1 MQPAYSALLTR
12 AAGAGEALLEAAF
25 AKALV
30 SMRSD
35 VQSEG
40 DPIAQQ
46 TLVLGLQCVD
56 RMATQMC
63 ASYAMALRD
72 AHRQHTKPG
81 FQPANVSLSELNIEQ
96 LELMDPTQVQERIE
110 RVRALQ
116 HILLVAGDNL
126 AVLDAHVAALEG
138 LDQVNPAR
146 NPLRPDVYLSAL
158 QSVMTRFKVPR
169 TVRVLWLQH
178 LSGPLATGLNVS
190 YVQWCMELQS
200 SGLIPASAAA
210 PRGPSGVQVTG
221 RPPGNR
227 PQGKAQVRETLLTL
241 ERLRSLIAG
250 EYEPQPKSPVE
261 VFARKFARE
270 FESESARKA
279 ESDLMDSQFSPTIPA
294 AYETLQ
300 ELQQVEQVVQ
310 RIEQR
315 PKHPGSLFDSKKLL
329 SERDR
334 LFQQAQGI
342 GQRLSLEVVAL
353 MVDNLVSDT
362 RLLAPIRQMISK
374 IELSLLRLVLVD
386 VRFFTDRHHPARV
399 LLQELS
405 ERGLAFGSQDD
416 PQFKFFLVALQRH
429 LSPLAD
435 AQIEGDE
442 PFEAALRALRLAW
455 RESAMRAGTLT
466 QIHGAVAALEDAEKR
481 HVQAQRIAVGMR
493 AIPGFANAPQGI
505 VDFLLGPWAQ
515 VAASAHLAD
524 KSGDK
529 DPGGYKALVKP
540 LIWSAHPELA
550 CKDVS
555 KLTSLVPRLLTKL
568 REGLRLIDYPA
579 VKTSAFFDLLMRLHQ
594 QAFRPVP
601 EGTPPLPG
609 AQTVAQFQGADEMSP
624 WVAPAEA
631 LASGFMSLDD
641 EPSAG
646 AQNKPRADLLPHLD
660 FLQGD
665 GVSDA
670 DMTAA
675 RDALAEQMAV
685 GTWVELLTNGV
696 WSRTQLGW
704 ISPQRTMYLFTSVQG
719 KTQSMSKR
727 MLQRLLASGELRL
740 LAERSVVDGALD
752 AVVHTATL
760 NSLDLRLV

>member
-1 MQPAYSALLTR
+1 MQLAYSALLGK
-12 AAGAGEALLEAAF
+12 AAGAGQGLLEAAF
-25 AKALV
+25 AKALM

-35 VQSEG
+35 LQPEG
-40 DPIAQQ
+40 DAAAQQ
-46 TLVLGLQCVD
+46 TLAQGLQCID
-56 RMATQMC
+56 RFTLQMC
-63 ASYAMALRD
+63 AAYPQALRD
-72 AHRQHTKPG
+72 AHQQHRRMG
-81 FQPANVSLSELNIEQ
+81 FQPVSMTSADLNIEQ

-110 RVRALQ
+110 RMRALQ
-116 HILLVAGDNL
+116 HILLVANDNL
-126 AVLDAHVAALEG
+126 MTLDAYVAALEG
-138 LDQVNPAR
+138 MDQVNPAR

-169 TVRVLWLQH
+169 AVRVLWLQH
-178 LSGPLATGLNVS
+178 LSNPLATGLNAA
-190 YVQWCMELQS
+190 YAQWCKDLRL
-200 SGLIPASAAA
+200 SGVALTNPSASAA
-210 PRGPSGVQVTG
+210 GVRTSG
-221 RPPGNR
+221 RPVVSR

-250 EYEPQPKSPVE
+250 EYEPQPKTAVE
-261 VFARKFARE
+261 AFARKFARE
-270 FESESARKA
+270 FESARKA
-279 ESDLMDSQFSPTIPA
+279 EADLIDSQFSPTIPA

-300 ELQQVEQVVQ
+300 ELKQVEQVVQ

-315 PKHPGSLFDSKKLL
+315 PVQQGSLFDAKKEV

-342 GQRLSLEVVAL
+342 GQRLSLEVVSL

-362 RLLAPIRQMISK
+362 RLLAPIRQVISRL
-374 IELSLLRLVLVD
+374 ELALLRLVIVD

-416 PQFKFFLVALQRH
+416 PQFNFFLVSLQRH

-435 AQIEGDE
+435 AQIDGDE
-442 PFEAALRALRLAW
+442 PFENALKALRLAW
-455 RESAMRAGTLT
+455 RESAMRSGTLT

-481 HVQAQRIAVGMR
+481 HVLAQRIATGMR
-493 AIPGFANAPQGI
+493 AIPGFENAPQGI

-515 VAASAHLAD
+515 VAASAQLKD
-524 KSGDK
+524 QSGEK

-550 CKDVS
+550 CRDVA
-555 KLTSLVPRLLTKL
+555 KLTTLVPRLLTTL

-594 QAFRPVP
+594 QAFRPNPVGVP
-601 EGTPPLPG
+601 SIPEALPS
-609 AQTVAQFQGADEMSP
+609 ARIKDQIQP
-624 WVAPAEA
+624 WLAPSEA
-631 LASGFMSLDD
+631 LASGFMSLDEEAAD
-641 EPSAG
+641 D
-646 AQNKPRADLLPHLD
+646 KPTKAPTDLLSELELPQGEVPADADL
-660 FLQGD
+660 
-665 GVSDA
+665 V
-670 DMTAA
+670 AA
-675 RDALAEQMAV
+675 RDALVEKLTV
-685 GTWVELLTNGV
+685 GTWVELLANGV

-719 KTQSMSKR
+719 KTQSMTKH
-727 MLQRLLASGELRL
+727 MLQRLIASDALKP

-760 NSLDLRLV
+760 NSLDLRL

>member
-1 MQPAYSALLTR
+1 M
-12 AAGAGEALLEAAF
+12 F
-25 AKALV
+25 

-35 VQSEG
+35 IQPEG
-40 DPIAQQ
+40 DPTGQQ
-46 TLVLGLQCVD
+46 TLTLALQCID
-56 RMATQMC
+56 RFAEQLC
-63 ASYAMALRD
+63 AAYPMALRD
-72 AHRQHTKPG
+72 AHHQHIKSG
-81 FQPANVSLSELNIEQ
+81 FQAAGVSLTDLNIEQ

-126 AVLDAHVAALEG
+126 AALDAHFAALE
-138 LDQVNPAR
+138 DVEQVNPAR

-158 QSVMTRFKVPR
+158 QSVMTRLRVPR
-169 TVRVLWLQH
+169 VVRVLWLQH
-178 LSGPLATGLNVS
+178 LSGPLATGLNAA
-190 YVQWCMELQS
+190 YAQWRKEFHIAGARSANQPKGGAAGSQVATS
-200 SGLIPASAAA
+200 S
-210 PRGPSGVQVTG
+210 
-221 RPPGNR
+221 PGNR
-227 PQGKAQVRETLLTL
+227 PKGKAHVRETLLTL

-250 EYEPQPKSPVE
+250 EYDPHPKSAVE
-261 VFARKFARE
+261 AFARKFARE
-270 FESESARKA
+270 FESARKA
-279 ESDLMDSQFSPTIPA
+279 EADLVDSQFSPTIPA

-315 PKHPGSLFDSKKLL
+315 PNQAGSLFDSKKVV

-362 RLLAPIRQMISK
+362 RLLAPIRQAISRL
-374 IELSLLRLVLVD
+374 ELALLRLVLID

-416 PQFKFFLVALQRH
+416 PQFNFFLVSLQRH

-435 AQIEGDE
+435 AQIDGDE

-455 RESAMRAGTLT
+455 RESAMRSGTLT
-466 QIHGAVAALEDAEKR
+466 HIHSAVAALEDAEKR
-481 HVQAQRIAVGMR
+481 HGQAQRIAAGMR
-493 AIPGFANAPQGI
+493 AIPGFADAPQGI

-515 VAASAHLAD
+515 VAASAQLAD

-529 DPGGYKALVKP
+529 DPGGYKAIVKP

-550 CKDVS
+550 SKDVS

-594 QAFRPVP
+594 QAFRPAATDFPAPQESPETVP
-601 EGTPPLPG
+601 AKLSDDIPL
-609 AQTVAQFQGADEMSP
+609 

-631 LASGFMSLDD
+631 LASGFMAFED
-641 EPSAG
+641 EVQESGKSTP
-646 AQNKPRADLLPHLD
+646 QPTLLPNFDLP
-660 FLQGD
+660 QGD
-665 GVSDA
+665 GMPDA
-670 DMTAA
+670 DKAA
-675 RDALAEQMAV
+675 AQEALVDKLTV
-685 GTWVELLTNGV
+685 GTWVELLANGV
-696 WSRTQLGW
+696 RSRTQLGW

-719 KTQSMSKR
+719 KTQSMTRR
-727 MLQRLLASGELRL
+727 MLQRLMASDELRPL
-740 LAERSVVDGALD
+740 TERSVVDGALA
-752 AVVHTATL
+752 AVVHAATL
-760 NSLDLRLV
+760 NSLDLRLE

>member
-1 MQPAYSALLTR
+1 MHPVYSALLMN
-12 AAGAGEALLEAAF
+12 AASAGEALLEDAF

-35 VQSEG
+35 VQPEG
-40 DPIAQQ
+40 DPMAQQ
-46 TLVLGLQCVD
+46 TLVQALQSVD
-56 RMATQMC
+56 RFAAQLC
-63 ASYAMALRD
+63 ARYPLALQD
-72 AHRQHTKPG
+72 AHHQHTRPG
-81 FQPANVSLSELNIEQ
+81 FQPVGVSLTDLNIEQ

-116 HILLVAGDNL
+116 HILLVAGENL
-126 AVLDAHVAALEG
+126 AALDAHVAALEG
-138 LDQVNPAR
+138 LEQVNPAR
-146 NPLRPDVYLSAL
+146 NPFRPDVYLSAL

-169 TVRVLWLQH
+169 AVRVLWLQH
-178 LSGPLATGLNVS
+178 LSAPLATGLNAA
-190 YVQWCMELQS
+190 YAQWHEELRGA
-200 SGLIPASAAA
+200 GLARALMSP
-210 PRGPSGVQVTG
+210 GGTG
-221 RPPGNR
+221 GSQTPGRATGNR

-250 EYEPQPKSPVE
+250 EYEPQPKSAVE
-261 VFARKFARE
+261 AFARKFARE
-270 FESESARKA
+270 FESVRKA
-279 ESDLMDSQFSPTIPA
+279 EADLIDSQFSPTIPA

-315 PKHPGSLFDSKKLL
+315 PVQQAGSLFDSKKVLP
-329 SERDR
+329 ERDR

-342 GQRLSLEVVAL
+342 GQRLSLEVVSL

-362 RLLAPIRQMISK
+362 RLLAPIRQVISK
-374 IELSLLRLVLVD
+374 LELTLLRLVLVD

-416 PQFKFFLVALQRH
+416 PQFNFFLEALQRH
-429 LSPLAD
+429 LSPLVD
-435 AQIEGDE
+435 AQIDGDE
-442 PFEAALRALRLAW
+442 PFEIALSGLRQAW

-466 QIHGAVAALEDAEKR
+466 QIHGAVAALENAEKR
-481 HVQAQRIAVGMR
+481 HLQAQRIAAGMR
-493 AIPGFANAPQGI
+493 SIPGFAVAPQGI
-505 VDFLLGPWAQ
+505 VDFLLGPWVQ
-515 VAASAHLAD
+515 VAASAQLAD

-540 LIWSAHPELA
+540 LIWSAHSELA
-550 CKDVS
+550 SKDVS
-555 KLTSLVPRLLTKL
+555 KLTSLVPRLLSKL

-594 QAFRPVP
+594 QAFRPTPVGMAPAP
-601 EGTPPLPG
+601 EIKPLAP
-609 AQTVAQFQGADEMSP
+609 THLPHDIPF

-631 LASGFMSLDD
+631 LASGFVSLDD
-641 EPSAG
+641 ESDDGGHAKPPSG
-646 AQNKPRADLLPHLD
+646 LVPNFDLL
-660 FLQGD
+660 QGE
-665 GVSDA
+665 VMSDA
-670 DMTAA
+670 DRA
-675 RDALAEQMAV
+675 AEQEVLVDKMAV
-685 GTWVELLTNGV
+685 GAWVELMVNGV

-719 KTQSMSKR
+719 KTQSMTKR
-727 MLQRLLASGELRL
+727 NLQRLLASQALRL
-740 LAERSVVDGALD
+740 LAQRSVVDGALD

-760 NSLDLRLV
+760 NSLDLRFD